1 MTIDKMFQRKRNKNL
16 QPWLD
21 YFDMLYNYVVNG
33 FLQMEVAS
41 HEAYVTLPAI
51 YAMSPGNDPQEQIR
65 DGSIVRTAQ
74 RLRTYAAW
82 LSAEGDQ
89 YLDRNFAIHVVN
101 DNDRHDL
108 MYTILLSR
116 KRRLFKV
123 RDRIDVI
130 TYPKK

>member
-1 MTIDKMFQRKRNKNL
+1 MSRRKKNKNL

-21 YFDMLYNYVVNG
+21 YFDMLYSYVVNG

-51 YAMSPGNDPQEQIR
+51 YAMTPGSNVAQIR
-65 DGSIVRTAQ
+65 YGSIARTAR

-82 LSAEGDQ
+82 LSAEGDK

-123 RDRIDVI
+123 RDRLDVI